1 MNLTLAFDS
10 QLLKEARKA
19 ALEMD
24 TTVNSLVRDYLKEF
38 VRKKIEESD
47 LFLNE
52 WLQLME
58 SNAIDMKNR
67 TWTRDEL
74 HER

>member
-1 MNLTLAFDS
+1 MNLTLSIDS